1 MKLIWKGKLTQDNAF
16 EYPNLP
22 EDAKLLFNPKA
33 AWSMYLLI
41 IPILAIAYVAIQLR
55 LPRVEGIM
63 FARPELL
70 IGVVLALLFLLVH
83 EFIHAL
89 CCPKGSTIYA
99 YYTSAGISL
108 IPTCKLHKARY
119 IFVVLIPNIILGV
132 LPLAVWII
140 FSDIN
145 AHLGSVIFSFSISC
159 LAMGIGDIYNAILA
173 ILKMPRNSFLVTSGL
188 NCYVLIE
195 TTPPS

>member
-22 EDAKLLFNPKA
+22 KNAKPLFHPGA

-41 IPILAIAYVAIQLR
+41 IPVLAIAYAAIQLR
-55 LPRVEGIM
+55 LPRVEGVM
-63 FARPELL
+63 FARPGLL
-70 IGVVLALLFLLVH
+70 IGVALALLFLVVH

-89 CCPKGSTIYA
+89 CCPKGTTIYA

-108 IPTCKLHKARY
+108 IPTCKLHKAQY
-119 IFVVLIPNIILGV
+119 IFMALMPNIILGV

-140 FSDIN
+140 FSEIG
-145 AHLGSVIFSFSISC
+145 ASLGSIMFSFSISC
-159 LAMGIGDIYNAILA
+159 LGMGIGDLYNAILA
-173 ILKMPRNSFLVTSGL
+173 IVKMPGNSHLVTSGL
-188 NCYVLIE
+188 NCYIVY
-195 TTPPS
+195 